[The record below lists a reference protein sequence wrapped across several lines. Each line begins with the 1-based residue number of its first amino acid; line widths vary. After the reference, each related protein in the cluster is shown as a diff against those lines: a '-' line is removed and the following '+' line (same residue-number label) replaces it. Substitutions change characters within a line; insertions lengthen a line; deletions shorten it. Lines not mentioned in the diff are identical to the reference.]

1 MSENTRKISV
11 NLDSF
16 KIPSGNKTRKKRDP
30 STEKTIKVRTQ
41 PKAQNKSLKRNL
53 LKFIRN
59 LQDKK
64 MKAENVPTTLDLD
77 FKSDF
82 SESLDYLSDIAKKN
96 DMPKMSYNKTLRSLG
111 GTKVPPY
118 PLLSGSQGGGKG
130 EQRSSLLSES
140 QGGGKGEPWSPLLS
154 GSQGGGKGEPWSP
167 LEIAQF
173 SLPQPKY
180 GCLKG
185 GKLPLYKQYTRKQ
198 YDTDPQPFK
207 IAPVFKQ
214 PVPIVQTTPSFPTAT
229 RPIAQSN
236 FTTPS
241 IETPPSL
248 MPTPSIDIGKLNM
261 FKEMSNKLSISDLY
275 KPPVPKKR
283 RKTLLR
289 TYKIGKSKTT
299 PRVSVLISNRTIR
312 NQISNKA
319 QMLKQTPMQEIKKHL
334 IKNGFIKVG
343 SIAPNDVLRKM
354 YETSM
359 LACGEIHNY
368 NPENLVYNFYNL
380 DAN

>member
-1 MSENTRKISV
+1 LKIS
-11 NLDSF
+11 
-16 KIPSGNKTRKKRDP
+16 SGNKTRKKRDP
-30 STEKTIKVRTQ
+30 ATEKKIKVRTP
-41 PKAQNKSLKRNL
+41 PKAQNKSLKKNL

-59 LQDKK
+59 MQDKK
-64 MKAENVPTTLDLD
+64 MKAENVPDSDTPLDLD

-82 SESLDYLSDIAKKN
+82 SESLEYLSDVAKKN
-96 DMPKMSYNKTLRSLG
+96 DIPKISYNKTLRSL
-111 GTKVPPY
+111 PSIANPMSLLPSP
-118 PLLSGSQGGGKG
+118 PLLA
-130 EQRSSLLSES
+130 L
-140 QGGGKGEPWSPLLS
+140 PDTP
-154 GSQGGGKGEPWSP
+154 
-167 LEIAQF
+167 F
-173 SLPQPKY
+173 FLPQPKY

-198 YDTDPQPFK
+198 YDNDPQPFK
-207 IAPVFKQ
+207 
-214 PVPIVQTTPSFPTAT
+214 TTPIFKPQVPMTQPFPTAT
-229 RPIAQSN
+229 QPIVQPLP
-236 FTTPS
+236 TTQLAPVMAL
-241 IETPPSL
+241 PPSL
-248 MPTPSIDIGKLNM
+248 TPSPNINLGKLNM

-275 KPPVPKKR
+275 KPPVQKKR
-283 RKTLLR
+283 RKTLRR
-289 TYKIGKSKTT
+289 TYKIGKSKTA

-368 NPENLVYNFYNL
+368 NPENLVYNFFNIEP
-380 DAN
+380 NQT

>member
-1 MSENTRKISV
+1 MSENTRKINV

-16 KIPSGNKTRKKRDP
+16 KIPHGNKTRKKKDTL
-30 STEKTIKVRTQ
+30 TEKKIKVRTP

-59 LQDKK
+59 MQDNK
-64 MKAENVPTTLDLD
+64 MKAENTPATLDLE

-82 SESLDYLSDIAKKN
+82 SESLEYLSDIAKKN
-96 DMPKMSYNKTLRSLG
+96 DIPKMSYNKTLRSLG
-111 GTKVPPY
+111 GTPVPPY
-118 PLLSGSQGGGKG
+118 PLLSESYKGGVRGTVDSLKG
-130 EQRSSLLSES
+130 V
-140 QGGGKGEPWSPLLS
+140 GKGEPRF
-154 GSQGGGKGEPWSP
+154 P
-167 LEIAQF
+167 LEMAPF

-198 YDTDPQPFK
+198 HDADPQPFK
-207 IAPVFKQ
+207 ITPVFKPPVSILPTLQMTPASQTTSPLPIAAQ
-214 PVPIVQTTPSFPTAT
+214 PVAQSILTPPFMQTPS
-229 RPIAQSN
+229 
-236 FTTPS
+236 
-241 IETPPSL
+241 SL
-248 MPTPSIDIGKLNM
+248 MPTPSIDLGKLNM

-283 RKTLLR
+283 RKTLRR
-289 TYKIGKSKTT
+289 TYKIGKSKTA
-299 PRVSVLISNRTIR
+299 PKVSVLISNRTIR

-319 QMLKQTPMQEIKKHL
+319 QMLKHTPIQEIKKHL
-334 IKNGFIKVG
+334 VKNGFIKIG

-368 NPENLVYNFYNL
+368 NPENLVYNFFNI

>member
-1 MSENTRKISV
+1 MSENTRKINI
-11 NLDSF
+11 NLDSL

-30 STEKTIKVRTQ
+30 STEKKIKVRTP

-59 LQDKK
+59 MQDKK

-96 DMPKMSYNKTLRSLG
+96 DMPKMSYNKTLRSQGSGNLRFPDPLPFREP
-111 GTKVPPY
+111 TVPPYPPPGETLIPLY

-130 EQRSSLLSES
+130 EPRF
-140 QGGGKGEPWSPLLS
+140 
-154 GSQGGGKGEPWSP
+154 P
-167 LEIAQF
+167 LEIAPF

-198 YDTDPQPFK
+198 YDTDLQPFK
-207 IAPVFKQ
+207 IAPVFK
-214 PVPIVQTTPSFPTAT
+214 PSVPIVQTPLPL
-229 RPIAQSN
+229 PIATQPTVQSN

-283 RKTLLR
+283 RKTLRR

-368 NPENLVYNFYNL
+368 NPENLVYNFFNIES
-380 DAN
+380 NTN

>member
-1 MSENTRKISV
+1 MTENTRKI
-11 NLDSF
+11 NIDLDSL

-30 STEKTIKVRTQ
+30 ATDKKIKVRTP
-41 PKAQNKSLKRNL
+41 PKAQNKSLKKNL

-64 MKAENVPTTLDLD
+64 MKAENAPDSETPLDLD

-82 SESLDYLSDIAKKN
+82 SESLEYLSDVAKKN
-96 DMPKMSYNKTLRSLG
+96 DIPKISYNKTLRSMPSIENPMSLL
-111 GTKVPPY
+111 PSP
-118 PLLSGSQGGGKG
+118 PLLALPDVSNT
-130 EQRSSLLSES
+130 
-140 QGGGKGEPWSPLLS
+140 P
-154 GSQGGGKGEPWSP
+154 
-167 LEIAQF
+167 F
-173 SLPQPKY
+173 FLPQPKY

-198 YDTDPQPFK
+198 YDNDPQPFK
-207 IAPVFKQ
+207 TTPVFKP
-214 PVPIVQTTPSFPTAT
+214 PVPMTQPLPIAIQPLPTAT
-229 RPIAQSN
+229 QPLPTATQPLPTTQLAPAPPSM
-236 FTTPS
+236 TPS
-241 IETPPSL
+241 PNINL
-248 MPTPSIDIGKLNM
+248 GKLNM

-283 RKTLLR
+283 RKTLRR

-299 PRVSVLISNRTIR
+299 PKVSVLISNRTIR
-312 NQISNKA
+312 NQISNKS
-319 QMLKQTPMQEIKKHL
+319 QLLKQVPMQEIKKHL

-368 NPENLVYNFYNL
+368 NPENLVYNFFNIEP
-380 DAN
+380 NTN